1 MTTVKNQK
9 QDEASTQSLDVYLHG
24 ERIGIITRGQ
34 DPEGPSFQ
42 YLESYRTRSGAIALG
57 RQIPLTEEPT
67 RSETILRWID
77 GLLPE
82 GDRRGDLTRQ
92 LGLHRM
98 STWSL
103 IREIGLDCAGA
114 VQVADPH
121 HRTGRPSYY
130 KASEAEIGLAF
141 DQIAQRPIQTFERGA
156 RLSIAGAQE
165 KIVLAKLAE
174 HSWAWPLH
182 GAPSTHILKPQ
193 TARFPGLVQN
203 ECLCMTVAARA
214 RLPTAKVQVRHFGRH
229 ETLVVERFDRSPQ
242 GNRIHQEDFA
252 QALGTVAKYQQPQG
266 PTLRDCFT
274 RTGVGGWPLWEQV
287 MFAWLIGDEDKH
299 AKNFSVLYESN
310 KPPRLT
316 PIYDAVCT
324 LAYPNLQRGMAMRI
338 GRTYQVREVDEHALQ
353 NEASKCGLDPIE
365 AIERTHTLSERVHD
379 AIQTLR
385 EEGWNTSI
393 LENSG
398 TLDRCEKACEWA
410 KT

>member
-1 MTTVKNQK
+1 MKNQK
-9 QDEASTQSLDVYLHG
+9 PDEASTQSLDVYLHG
-24 ERIGIITRGQ
+24 KRIGIITRGQ
-34 DPEGPSFQ
+34 DPEGPSFR
-42 YLESYRTRSGAIALG
+42 YIESYRTAPGALALG
-57 RQIPLTEEPT
+57 RQIPLTEERT

-121 HRTGRPSYY
+121 HWTGRPSYD

-165 KIVLAKLAE
+165 KIVLAKLADG
-174 HSWAWPLH
+174 SWAWPLH

-193 TARFPGLVQN
+193 TVRFPGLVQN

-214 RLPTAKVQVRHFGRH
+214 GLPTANMQVRQFGRH
-229 ETLVVERFDRSPQ
+229 ETLVVERFDRTPQ
-242 GNRIHQEDFA
+242 RNRIHQEDFA
-252 QALGTVAKYQQPQG
+252 QALGAVAKYQQYQG

-299 AKNFSVLYESN
+299 AKNFSILYESG
-310 KPPRLT
+310 KLPRLA

-324 LAYPNLQRGMAMRI
+324 LAYPKLERGMAMRI
-338 GRTYQVREVDEHALQ
+338 GRTYQVRAVDDHALRI
-353 NEASKCGLDPIE
+353 EARKCGLDPIE
-365 AIERTHTLSERVHD
+365 AIERTHTLSERVRD

-398 TLDRCEKACEWA
+398 TLDRCEKAREWA

>member
-156 RLSIAGAQE
+156 RLSSAGAQE
-165 KIVLAKLAE
+165 KDCPRQTRRALVGLA
-174 HSWAWPLH
+174 
-182 GAPSTHILKPQ
+182 APRRAIDAYP
-193 TARFPGLVQN
+193 
-203 ECLCMTVAARA
+203 EAA
-214 RLPTAKVQVRHFGRH
+214 
-229 ETLVVERFDRSPQ
+229 
-242 GNRIHQEDFA
+242 N
-252 QALGTVAKYQQPQG
+252 GTFS
-266 PTLRDCFT
+266 RT
-274 RTGVGGWPLWEQV
+274 RT
-287 MFAWLIGDEDKH
+287 
-299 AKNFSVLYESN
+299 
-310 KPPRLT
+310 
-316 PIYDAVCT
+316 
-324 LAYPNLQRGMAMRI
+324 
-338 GRTYQVREVDEHALQ
+338 
-353 NEASKCGLDPIE
+353 
-365 AIERTHTLSERVHD
+365 ERMPVHD
-379 AIQTLR
+379 RGRAGKTTHSKGPGEALR
-385 EEGWNTSI
+385 TTRNPGRRA
-393 LENSG
+393 L
-398 TLDRCEKACEWA
+398 
-410 KT
+410 